1 MKTLKIAYVKKKKKK
16 PWKNLN
22 CKYVPRCRMGHS
34 YTLYYKKHLLFIWNS
49 DWTRCSVFLFAR
61 SGNSSLLLYFCD
73 YKIFKKLFMIIL
85 DVSPIFSFVRFSSA
99 KISLQKSLRNPSSK
113 VGRLTLII
121 NFFPKAENPALESRD
136 EGDSRLGLGDLTSAE
151 GGWFG
156 EFGDLEHFQ

>member
-1 MKTLKIAYVKKKKKK
+1 
-16 PWKNLN
+16 
-22 CKYVPRCRMGHS
+22 
-34 YTLYYKKHLLFIWNS
+34 
-49 DWTRCSVFLFAR
+49 
-61 SGNSSLLLYFCD
+61 
-73 YKIFKKLFMIIL
+73 MIIL

-99 KISLQKSLRNPSSK
+99 KISLQKSLRTPSSK